1 MGTHKL
7 ALSFCVGDFYL
18 VGKVDIEQINIAQ
31 NKEGYQISFSIDKS
45 DIKRLDDPEF
55 THTTDEA
62 KSNVLQINFKTGE
75 KKWV

>member
-7 ALSFCVGDFYL
+7 SLSFCVGDFYL
-18 VGKVDIEQINIAQ
+18 IGKVDIEQINIAQ
-31 NKEGYQISFSIDKS
+31 NEDGYEISFSIDKN
-45 DIKRLDDPEF
+45 DIKRVDDPEF